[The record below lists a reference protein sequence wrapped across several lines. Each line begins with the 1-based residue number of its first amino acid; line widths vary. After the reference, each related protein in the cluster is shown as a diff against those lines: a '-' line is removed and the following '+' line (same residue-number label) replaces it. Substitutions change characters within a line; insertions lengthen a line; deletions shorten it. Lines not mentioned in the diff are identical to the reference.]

1 MRFKHRAVIV
11 FAAFVPAANGRA
23 RRPSRKSEHN
33 ALDFTFAIA
42 LSNTSPP
49 KRLDYRSHLPH
60 RGGRRGLL
68 AMRVLVNNNRLA
80 TRRRV
85 LPRLGP
91 RRGPAGPDRAGARP
105 VLAACRS
112 LADLRFASGRAAS
125 EPRLRMAGAC
135 RSLLIPRRALAAAR
149 RFHCKACRSLL
160 IQPPT
165 ANLRGRRAGRVAHST
180 HPRAV
185 PEPLPIPR
193 VAPAG
198 TSK

>member
-1 MRFKHRAVIV
+1 MSKFIPRDDA
-11 FAAFVPAANGRA
+11 AYPAFVPAANGRA

-105 VLAACRS
+105 VAAACRS
-112 LADLRFASGRAAS
+112 LADFRFASGRAAS
-125 EPRLRMAGAC
+125 EPRLHMAVAC
-135 RSLLIPRRALAAAR
+135 RSLLIPRRALAPAPR
-149 RFHCKACRSLL
+149 HLRKACRSLL
-160 IQPPT
+160 IQRRWHFAPIESPT
-165 ANLRGRRAGRVAHST
+165 QPSDAMSGTRACPG
-180 HPRAV
+180 
-185 PEPLPIPR
+185 
-193 VAPAG
+193 
-198 TSK
+198 